1 MSAGPRRIAD
11 TLKLRMKIGLHEFEA
26 DGPSEVVLAQVE
38 TWKQLAGLTAP
49 PTNLSA
55 AAPAA
60 GDSDPALRQLFGV
73 NADQKSITLR
83 ATLGGRR
90 RNANAALLLLY
101 GHGSL
106 TAASNGAEMA
116 PAQLG
121 AALVC
126 LGLSAETP
134 RPRPRATCLRRV
146 DPQRGHAQAHE
157 VCFDTTRPSV
167 CHRTRPL
174 PVRQTLK
181 TPAARDQAT
190 REPRTDPMLPESDQL
205 WRSQALIRP
214 DRSLFRPSGA

>member
-49 PTNLSA
+49 PTNLSS

-60 GDSDPALRQLFGV
+60 GDSDPALRQLFGM

-121 AALVC
+121 AALHASGYPLKRLDRALAPHVSA
-126 LGLSAETP
+126 GLIHKGGT
-134 RPRPRATCLRRV
+134 
-146 DPQRGHAQAHE
+146 HKH
-157 VCFDTTRPSV
+157 TTYA
-167 CHRTRPL
+167 L
-174 PVRQTLK
+174 
-181 TPAARDQAT
+181 TPAGHQYAT
-190 REPRTDPMLPESDQL
+190 ELVRYL
-205 WRSQALIRP
+205 
-214 DRSLFRPSGA
+214 SGKR